1 MSDRSVLKGIQ
12 AGTLASQPSSVVAD
26 PVGEVNKTH
35 RRTYTWIK
43 DAIDVNAT
51 DNTAELSV
59 VKLNVAGKVVAASFT
74 PIAVVASSATN
85 TIQMT
90 VSARL
95 AADYTTAVVVANTL
109 VQNTAATIAF
119 TPVAI
124 TLVPSAAA
132 YTANSVLTFK
142 ILKANSGVAMC
153 QGVLSVEVEE
163 T

>member
-1 MSDRSVLKGIQ
+1 MSDRSVLKALQ
-12 AGTLASQPSSVVAD
+12 AAAVASNPSSVISD
-26 PVGEVNKTH
+26 PIGEVNKSH
-35 RRTYTWIK
+35 RRTLTWIK

-51 DNTAELSV
+51 DNTAELTIA
-59 VKLNVAGKVVAASFT
+59 KLSVAGKVIEASFT

-109 VQNTAATIAF
+109 VQNAAATVAF
-119 TPVAI
+119 TPVAV
-124 TLVPSAAA
+124 TLVASAAQ

-153 QGVLSVEVEE
+153 QGVLSVVVEE
-163 T
+163 N